1 MVRLSPTTR
10 VCYGLTRRAGMYLM
24 VFYKCMQV
32 LGAKYTEGRP
42 TAVLLTTALLIF
54 TLVTMVRRTPH
65 TKCGVC

>member
-1 MVRLSPTTR
+1 
-10 VCYGLTRRAGMYLM
+10 MYLM

-54 TLVTMVRRTPH
+54 TLVTMVRMTPH